1 MIRFALALA
10 GLIAATAPAAAQ
22 SPIRPPAQLE
32 RWASECTNAQGEYEL
47 ADAERSCTAIIRSD
61 IATSGARAFAY
72 RQRGLV
78 HLQRG
83 DQTRALE
90 DFSDA
95 VRYNPHFAE
104 AYISRAALYES
115 QGEYALGVADYD
127 QVVRILPTFGPAYT
141 ARCWLRTL
149 SGSDLAAARL
159 DCDRAIELGVG
170 ASGYDTRGLL
180 NLKESRFDAALADY
194 EAAVESGHEAHS
206 LYGRGL
212 AALRVGRTEA
222 GQADIASAT
231 AADPQVAHAYQ
242 RYGVEPLR

>member
-1 MIRFALALA
+1 M
-10 GLIAATAPAAAQ
+10 ATAPAFAQ
-22 SPIRPPAQLE
+22 SPIRAPALLE
-32 RWASECTNAQGEYEL
+32 RWVSECTNAQGEYDL

-72 RQRGLV
+72 RQRGFV
-78 HLQRG
+78 HFQRG
-83 DQTRALE
+83 DQTRALA

-104 AYISRAALYES
+104 GYISRAALYEAR
-115 QGEYALGVADYD
+115 GEYALGAADYD
-127 QVVRILPTFGPAYT
+127 QVLRILPTFGPAYN

-149 SGSDLAAARL
+149 GGIDLAAARI

-170 ASGYDTRGLL
+170 APAYDTRGLL
-180 NLKESRFDAALADY
+180 NLKEGRFDAALADY
-194 EAAVESGHEAHS
+194 ETAVDAGHEAHS

-222 GQADIASAT
+222 GEADIANAT
-231 AADPQVAHAYQ
+231 TADPQLAQAYQ
-242 RYGVEPLR
+242 RYGVEP